1 MGTRRLTYNEILA
14 KIKRTN
20 KKYKSVVIDHSVTN
34 DIKYYLSR
42 KMDSIL
48 EPGGNFLFIILKYQ
62 ELEKLKYISGLP
74 KNLKQPITEL
84 FPKDD
89 NLLSL
94 ANMVEEL
101 LEENIP
107 INYENIITNLIRAN
121 CTLMFR
127 TFNNYKELPQIS
139 DYVTITNYILSSI
152 YLLESPLIILK
163 GKTAI
168 YEEKQLQTTKIEL
181 PEQLKEILTLQE
193 IKSKSNKPIYA
204 LVNQNM
210 LNLYKLDNDIGIS
223 LVYVRKVG
231 MFVVPRNNEHI
242 YESDEIP
249 KEILA
254 IIAIVDRNGQ
264 IDNELINLPQL
275 MEL

>member
-1 MGTRRLTYNEILA
+1 MKCTKLKERI
-14 KIKRTN
+14 
-20 KKYKSVVIDHSVTN
+20 KYKSVIDHSVTN

-121 CTLMFR
+121 CTL
-127 TFNNYKELPQIS
+127 TCSGPLNNYKELPQIS

-152 YLLESPLIILK
+152 YL
-163 GKTAI
+163 
-168 YEEKQLQTTKIEL
+168 
-181 PEQLKEILTLQE
+181 
-193 IKSKSNKPIYA
+193 
-204 LVNQNM
+204 
-210 LNLYKLDNDIGIS
+210 
-223 LVYVRKVG
+223 
-231 MFVVPRNNEHI
+231 
-242 YESDEIP
+242 
-249 KEILA
+249 
-254 IIAIVDRNGQ
+254 
-264 IDNELINLPQL
+264 
-275 MEL
+275 